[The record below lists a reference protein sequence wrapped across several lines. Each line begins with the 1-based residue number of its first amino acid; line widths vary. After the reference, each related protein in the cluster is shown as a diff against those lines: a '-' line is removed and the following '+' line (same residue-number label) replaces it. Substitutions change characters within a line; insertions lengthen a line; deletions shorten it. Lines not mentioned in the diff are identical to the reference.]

1 MNMNEL
7 NKLPDYISVDECR
20 HYFQDVLKSFEEK
33 KIEKREFLENVIE
46 LTDRQ
51 CRTYEILEEKTRKQ
65 LDRYICKLWN
75 TENYDDVDCITY
87 IVANIGLEET
97 FEKIMFSLE
106 NDKNMNDDIL
116 QEIKEFVEESEG
128 DISNPYRFLQL

>member
-1 MNMNEL
+1 M
-7 NKLPDYISVDECR
+7 
-20 HYFQDVLKSFEEK
+20 
-33 KIEKREFLENVIE
+33 
-46 LTDRQ
+46 
-51 CRTYEILEEKTRKQ
+51 
-65 LDRYICKLWN
+65 WN

-87 IVANIGLEET
+87 IVANIGLEQT